1 MFRLRVLTTAV
12 LLVPASVGAGGLDQS
27 GQPVTALFAEGRRL
41 EVSWG
46 RWLPELSGTGPTGR
60 DTGNAYGPLTGAGAS
75 LRFDIAPH
83 WTGAV
88 ILDRPFGVVVGY
100 DTPYAESDF
109 PYAGTQA
116 APESHAIT
124 GLIRYLAPGGFG
136 IHGGL
141 RAIRFNTDV
150 HLDGPGFGPLA
161 GYDWQ
166 AGDDWGIGAVIGGS
180 WEKPEIALRVALTY
194 SSEAKVEAQGVES
207 LGPRITPDAVTLR
220 LPQSVNLDV
229 QTGIAPGTLLYGSVR
244 WADWGGFKVA
254 PPVYTGVTGNPLVEF
269 SHDTFTYRLGL
280 GHRFGERWSA
290 AVEMS
295 HEAATGEKQTALTPY
310 DGYTSVGLGLAYT
323 TPSGVELAGGAAWYA
338 LGDAKVDSFDGV
350 IGDFRDNHALGLGLK
365 LSYAF

>member
-83 WTGAV
+83 WSGAV

-100 DTPYAESDF
+100 DTPYAESGF

-194 SSEAKVEAQGVES
+194 SSEAKIEAQGVES

-244 WADWGGFKVA
+244 WSDWGGFKVA